1 MPVSLI
7 FSINYGFAALLFRV
21 DSLPPNSFK
30 SKRKGFRI
38 QSNPDA
44 GPFFMCSCGIATS
57 S

>member
-7 FSINYGFAALLFRV
+7 LPINYGFAALLFRV
-21 DSLPPNSFK
+21 ESPPDSFK
-30 SKRKGFRI
+30 SERKGFRI